1 MSPISKAETGSLSG
15 VKEKK
20 KGLHS
25 FTLLAEFVVI
35 VAKRESNIFSGVM
48 GVPVSTRAFSA
59 LEVRHLISHQVMS
72 VAGEAIRGL
81 FGGGMPEGGTGS
93 VVSS

>member
-25 FTLLAEFVVI
+25 FTLLAEFVVM
-35 VAKRESNIFSGVM
+35 VAKKGKQYLFRCNGSASINKSIFS
-48 GVPVSTRAFSA
+48 P
-59 LEVRHLISHQVMS
+59 
-72 VAGEAIRGL
+72 
-81 FGGGMPEGGTGS
+81 
-93 VVSS
+93 